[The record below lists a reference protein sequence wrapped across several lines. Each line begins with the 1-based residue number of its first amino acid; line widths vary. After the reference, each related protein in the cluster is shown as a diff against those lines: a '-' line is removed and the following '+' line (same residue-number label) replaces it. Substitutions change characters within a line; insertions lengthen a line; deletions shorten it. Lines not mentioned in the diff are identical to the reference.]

1 MTLEAIRASADL
13 GEALRAFVSAG
24 HNAALGLE
32 PVGHG
37 DGWIEFRLPWKP
49 ELAAV
54 AGGDRVAPGVL
65 YSLLDSACSM
75 TPWAKLGRFSPSPTL
90 DLRVDY
96 IRRPAPRADLFAH
109 GTCTAITP
117 QLALVRGVVHEGDPD
132 DPVAQCTGSFM
143 FADLK

>member
-1 MTLEAIRASADL
+1 MTLDAIRASADL
-13 GEALRAFVSAG
+13 GTALQAFVSGG

-32 PVGHG
+32 PIGHG

-54 AGGDRVAPGVL
+54 TGGDHVAPGLL
-65 YSLLDSACSM
+65 YSLLDSVCSM
-75 TPWAKLGRFSPSPTL
+75 TPWAKLGYFAPSPTL

-96 IRRPAPRADLFAH
+96 LRTQSPRMDLIAR
-109 GTCTAITP
+109 GECNAITK
-117 QLALVRGVVHEGDPD
+117 QLALTRGIVHEGDPD

-143 FADLK
+143 FVDL